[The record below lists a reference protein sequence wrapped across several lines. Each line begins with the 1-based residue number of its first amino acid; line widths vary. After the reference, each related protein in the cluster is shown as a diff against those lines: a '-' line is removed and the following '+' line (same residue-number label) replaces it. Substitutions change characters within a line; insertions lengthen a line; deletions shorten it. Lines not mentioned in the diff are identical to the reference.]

1 MLFPLITRLR
11 NRLVPSAVHLR
22 IPVLGTAASNDE
34 QYTAKQVL
42 IRLIKAEDPQ
52 FLESQLTTE
61 FNSLNIDSFDLI
73 SLRAKLEHHFNVT
86 ITDEAWTRINRPS
99 DILLLLNKV
108 RPKSASAASGAFER
122 RTYTLNMPQMALR
135 GLSES
140 WLCKEAG
147 DIHWSIITTQLRT
160 PSSRLN
166 DSTGSRLYATFS
178 RLRLEAS
185 EPLTSFRENEAISM
199 EASTTRNGAGMF
211 FSDCLLSG
219 DGRTVR
225 INLMTS
231 FSKFGESGANTSLL
245 KGQPD
250 IPTDCSIPDMSEMP
264 AFGKEYREQRLLSP
278 TGHIFECEYEI
289 LPPYDIN
296 GVGLLYFA
304 AYPMIND
311 ICASQYAG
319 RTITTDFS
327 TVRRDVYYFANSA
340 PDETLIFRIHQ
351 YTADEDDAD
360 MACSLSRKSD
370 GVRMAHIVT
379 RKVRTGATLPN
390 AANASAVPAHI

>member
-1 MLFPLITRLR
+1 MTKNTPRCRPLSALLR
-11 NRLVPSAVHLR
+11 T
-22 IPVLGTAASNDE
+22 G
-34 QYTAKQVL
+34 
-42 IRLIKAEDPQ
+42 IRNFRNLS
-52 FLESQLTTE
+52 SQRSSK
-61 FNSLNIDSFDLI
+61 SLNIDSFDLMA
-73 SLRAKLEHHFNVT
+73 LRAKLEQHFNVT
-86 ITDEAWTRINRPS
+86 INDEAWTKINRPS
-99 DILLLLNKV
+99 DILQLLSKARL
-108 RPKSASAASGAFER
+108 KSPSVALGASER
-122 RTYTLNMPQMALR
+122 RTYSLNMPQMALR

-147 DIHWSIITTQLRT
+147 DIHWSIVTTQLRT
-160 PSSRLN
+160 PSSRLI
-166 DSTGSRLYATFS
+166 DATGSRLYATFS

-185 EPLTSFRENEAISM
+185 EPLTSFIENEAISI
-199 EASTTRNGAGMF
+199 EATTTRYGAGMF

-219 DGRTVR
+219 NGRTVR

-231 FSKFGESGANTSLL
+231 FSKFGEAGANTSLL

-250 IPTDCSIPDMSEMP
+250 IPPDCEIPDMSEMP
-264 AFGKEYREQRLLSP
+264 VFGKEYREQKLLNP
-278 TGHIFECEYEI
+278 TEHIFECEYEI

-311 ICASQYAG
+311 ICVSQYAG

-327 TVRRDVYYFANSA
+327 TLRRDVYYFANSA

-351 YTADEDDAD
+351 YTVDEDDIH

-370 GVRMAHIVT
+370 GVRMAHILT
-379 RKVRTGATLPN
+379 RKARISTTLSN
-390 AANASAVPAHI
+390 AANAGAVPAHV